1 MRKFSFFVLISF
13 AFRSSFDDL
22 TRILLINWISITIYG
37 SFVKI
42 ARNQWNI
49 FTERETEWES
59 WIELLHFTCS
69 SHSDIDFYYTYN
81 VIICEKN
88 SVKNCMCHKS
98 WCAPEPASQSIYF
111 GQFFSVTSYFCL
123 PKTLIHAK
131 RRHFPKI
138 QKIQVINII
147 RKP

>member
-1 MRKFSFFVLISF
+1 MKHEKVFVFFLLISF
-13 AFRSSFDDL
+13 AFRSSYDDL

-49 FTERETEWES
+49 FAERETEWES

-98 WCAPEPASQSIYF
+98 WCAPGAASQSKYI
-111 GQFFSVTSYFCL
+111 GRFFPRNILFL
-123 PKTLIHAK
+123 PSENIDSCQTKT
-131 RRHFPKI
+131 FPE
-138 QKIQVINII
+138 N
-147 RKP
+147 PENTGD